1 MDNIK
6 LAEDTIKHMKDVIE
20 VEKTLKKVG
29 TAVEQ
34 NDLCDL
40 SVELVEKVFENVKV
54 IKGE

>member
-6 LAEDTIKHMKDVIE
+6 LAEDSIKHLKDFIE

-29 TAVEQ
+29 TAVAQ
-34 NDLCDL
+34 NDLCQL
-40 SVELVEKVFENVKV
+40 SIELVEKVFENVKV

>member
-6 LAEDTIKHMKDVIE
+6 LAEDTIKHLKDFIE

-29 TAVEQ
+29 TGVAQ
-34 NDLCDL
+34 SDLCDL
-40 SVELVEKVFENVKV
+40 SIVLVERVFENVKV

>member
-6 LAEDTIKHMKDVIE
+6 LAEDTIKHLKDFIE
-20 VEKTLKKVG
+20 VEKTLKKVC
-29 TAVEQ
+29 TAVSQ